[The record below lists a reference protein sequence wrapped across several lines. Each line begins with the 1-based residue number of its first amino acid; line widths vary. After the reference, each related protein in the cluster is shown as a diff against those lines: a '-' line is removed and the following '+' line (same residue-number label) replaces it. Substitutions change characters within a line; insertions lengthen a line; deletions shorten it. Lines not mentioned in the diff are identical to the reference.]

1 MGTENKGMF
10 FPLEEQDYKSV
21 CLVAN
26 AQDKTLGQALSLLIT
41 KGQEALETEAVDTEE
56 CLKHN
61 KYLCTQVD
69 HLSNLVYA
77 LDETMNEL
85 RITVATGERLDD
97 LLEVTGQEGE

>member
-1 MGTENKGMF
+1 MDTQEKGVF
-10 FPLEEQDYKSV
+10 FSLEEQEYLAV
-21 CLVAN
+21 CQVAN
-26 AQDKTLGQALSLLIT
+26 AQDKTLGQALSLLVL
-41 KGQEALETEAVDTEE
+41 KGWEALEAEAVDTEE